1 LSIGALPEVG
11 ALRAPRSN
19 HEARTE
25 ANAFC
30 TCREEWATRPEALDN
45 YRTDVDRYR
54 RLLEREPGSLR
65 FAEFAD
71 QLRRDG
77 KISDA
82 TAICARGLAHNPGY
96 ATGHVVMGDIFRDA
110 GLPDRAEAEWREG
123 LGLDSTHPQAY
134 LRLGELHLS
143 RGEPERAVAMFEA
156 ALLHNPGFPEAQA
169 KLAEARRRLSGE
181 GGAEQ
186 DEAASARRWRLG
198 ERPAWLTSER
208 FEELVEA
215 VADCRSVEAAALVN
229 LDGLLLEGSMPVPGR
244 VGGGAGVTADLVAEA
259 RDLMRRLA
267 GGRLRA
273 ALVQG
278 EGGSLYCLALGDLTL
293 AATLKPGAQVGAAR
307 AELEGAIAAVNRP
320 GGRGNGV
327 RN

>member
-1 LSIGALPEVG
+1 MSIGALPEVG

-19 HEARTE
+19 HETNTE
-25 ANAFC
+25 ANAFH
-30 TCREEWATRPEALDN
+30 TCWEGRTTRPEALDN

-82 TAICARGLAHNPGY
+82 TAICARGLAHNPSY

-123 LGLDSTHPQAY
+123 LRLDNTHPQAY

-143 RGEPERAVAMFEA
+143 RGEPERAVAMLEA
-156 ALLHNPGFPEAQA
+156 ALLHNPGLPQAQA

-181 GGAEQ
+181 GGAGQ
-186 DEAASARRWRLG
+186 DEDPSAKPWRPG
-198 ERPAWLTSER
+198 ERPGWLTSER

-215 VADCRSVEAAALVN
+215 VAERRSVEAAALVN
-229 LDGLLLEGSMPVPGR
+229 LEGLLLEGSMPVAGR
-244 VGGGAGVTADLVAEA
+244 LGGGAGVAADLVAEA

-278 EGGSLYCLALGDLTL
+278 AGGSLYCLALGDLTL

-307 AELEGAIAAVNRP
+307 AELEGAIATVNRP
-320 GGRGNGV
+320 DRRGNGV